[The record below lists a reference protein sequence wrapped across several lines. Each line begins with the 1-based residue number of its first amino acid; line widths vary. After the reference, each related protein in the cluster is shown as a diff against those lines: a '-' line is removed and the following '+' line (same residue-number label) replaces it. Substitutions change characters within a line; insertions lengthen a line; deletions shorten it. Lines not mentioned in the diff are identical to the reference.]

1 MLART
6 MPFGLH
12 FKGHTFV
19 FGPYHLH
26 LKHCVRLK
34 AKGQME
40 WEGREFLNFSIPS
53 WKRWKKL
60 CVLGPLLELIDQE
73 SRKTDSGQWSPGCFS
88 PEAPTGMITLLSYVV
103 LEV

>member
-1 MLART
+1 M
-6 MPFGLH
+6 
-12 FKGHTFV
+12 
-19 FGPYHLH
+19 
-26 LKHCVRLK
+26 RLK

-40 WEGREFLNFSIPS
+40 WEGREFLHFSIQS

-60 CVLGPLLELIDQE
+60 CVLGHLLELIDQE
-73 SRKTDSGQWSPGCFS
+73 ARKTDSGQWTPGCFS